1 MKWRQAMKNLVGTAG
16 EMGRELKNAYQE
28 LITSIRSSDRD
39 RIPNP
44 KEVIRELQR
53 ILRSILSAGKE
64 KIEEL
69 WETIRDLKNAIQS
82 IIKAQMPD
90 MQNVFSSIGEWWSDL
105 RSSLQKL
112 KESIPSIEDIRNLI
126 EEVREQSK
134 DGIPLDKVAEII
146 AGLGVPGLILVVVVA
161 ASPFFGAAAITASL
175 AAIGPFGML
184 GGIATLLVLG
194 FIAGNLAKFGFGR
207 VFQAVLNNLRK
218 KGETIEEI
226 LEKIDNYPISKELKR
241 KLKEL
246 IEKYSEESD
255 EEKDDIE
262 NDEEKDDIE
271 NDEEKDDIE
280 NDEEKDDIE
289 NDIDNHPI
297 SKELERKLDEFI
309 EKYSEESD
317 EEKDDIENDE
327 ENSNE

>member
-1 MKWRQAMKNLVGTAG
+1 MKWRQVMKNLVRIAG
-16 EMGRELKNAYQE
+16 QLGQELKNAYRE

-69 WETIRDLKNAIQS
+69 WEAIQNLKNAIQS

-90 MQNVFSSIGEWWSDL
+90 MQNVFNSIGEWWLDL

-112 KESIPSIEDIRNLI
+112 KESIPSIEDVRDLI
-126 EEVREQSK
+126 EEVRKQSK
-134 DGIPLDKVAEII
+134 NGISLDKGAEII
-146 AGLGVPGLILVVVVA
+146 AGLGVPGLVLVVVMA
-161 ASPFFGAAAITASL
+161 ASPYFGAAAITASL
-175 AAIGPFGML
+175 AAIGPFGMF
-184 GGIATLLVLG
+184 GGIATLLVLA
-194 FIAGNLAKFGFGR
+194 FIVRYLTKFGFEQL
-207 VFQAVLNNLRK
+207 FQAVLNNLRK

-226 LEKIDNYPISKELKR
+226 LEKIDNYLISKELKG
-241 KLKEL
+241 KLREF

-262 NDEEKDDIE
+262 NG
-271 NDEEKDDIE
+271 EEKDDIE